1 MRVRTSLPTSQTWD
15 GWQSGS
21 RNNCAPFLTPQMQQ
35 TKQLKTT
42 KTQKQFF
49 CHDQRTCIHSLR
61 SAIARAR
68 EFHQRILS
76 NVYRRNTSVQ
86 HHLFRKMGES
96 ALSKACGAGGR
107 ITPTAKPETR
117 KVRVTISHGHGCAT
131 SYRSPGKSNPAKR
144 KQSETPKLGGVPPG
158 MQGWATSL
166 KSQCTRTYRKA
177 TAMRTGHTGERTHR
191 SMEQNRN
198 RPPHSNTG
206 AEAIQLKTKGQSFPY
221 VVLGRLGGHM
231 QENESGHGP
240 RTSYR
245 N

>member
-1 MRVRTSLPTSQTWD
+1 MKPNKVLWNNKFYKSLSRLINRKEQMTKIRTSLPTSQTWD
-15 GWQSGS
+15 GWQSGP

-49 CHDQRTCIHSLR
+49 CHDQRTWIHSLR

-76 NVYRRNTSVQ
+76 HVYRRNTSVQ

-117 KVRVTISHGHGCAT
+117 KVRDMDAQLPT
-131 SYRSPGKSNPAKR
+131 
-144 KQSETPKLGGVPPG
+144 GVPAN
-158 MQGWATSL
+158 QTLQSVN
-166 KSQCTRTYRKA
+166 RVR
-177 TAMRTGHTGERTHR
+177 H
-191 SMEQNRN
+191 QN
-198 RPPHSNTG
+198 
-206 AEAIQLKTKGQSFPY
+206 
-221 VVLGRLGGHM
+221 
-231 QENESGHGP
+231 
-240 RTSYR
+240 
-245 N
+245 